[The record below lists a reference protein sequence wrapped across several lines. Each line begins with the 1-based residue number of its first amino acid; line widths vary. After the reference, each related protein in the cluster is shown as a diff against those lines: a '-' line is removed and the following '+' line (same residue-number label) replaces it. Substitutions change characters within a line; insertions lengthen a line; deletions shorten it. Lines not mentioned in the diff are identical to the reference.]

1 MNADNFDPH
10 CVRLADPTR
19 KLDDP
24 CELWSITFE
33 VDSDQF
39 QYLHPIYLTY
49 LEMEQAS
56 QILKGIHLGNS
67 EATHQAILVLHQTDA
82 LFGEFWATYGTCK
95 CEWTEANCQAHG
107 WTHEEVSFIQSTL
120 RSKLHRLKEVA
131 GIDSREA
138 GDMFMAGAALALVL
152 FGVMRRWFD
161 NGP

>member
-1 MNADNFDPH
+1 MDNDNYDPH

-24 CELWSITFE
+24 CELWSITIE
-33 VDSDQF
+33 VDDDQL

-49 LEMEQAS
+49 LEMEQAAER
-56 QILKGIHLGNS
+56 LRMCHLGNS
-67 EATHQAILVLHQTDA
+67 EATREAIQVLHQMDA
-82 LFGEFWATYGTCK
+82 LFGEFWATHGNNK
-95 CEWTEANCQAHG
+95 CDKAESYCRAHG
-107 WTHEEVSFIQSTL
+107 WNPEEVSFILSSL
-120 RSKLHRLKEVA
+120 RAKLRRLEEVA

-138 GDMFMAGAALALVL
+138 GDMFMAGSTLAQVL